1 MSNVRSAVTDELD
14 FYGLST
20 PMELVETYGSPLY
33 VYNENVLRRRC
44 RELKGLSSH
53 PGFRVNYSAKANANL
68 SLLRIIRS
76 EGLVVDAMSPG
87 EIAMHLAAG
96 FTPDE
101 ITYVCNN
108 VSAEELRNAVDHGL
122 LVSVDSL
129 SQLDLLGQVNPGG
142 KVMIRINPGIGAGH
156 HKKVVTGGK
165 ETKFGIGPDDGDA
178 VRRILKRHNLTL
190 AGLNQHIGS
199 LFMEPDSYLEAV
211 EFLLREAEQWDSLEV
226 IDFGGGFG
234 IPYRKYEKQPRLD
247 MEATGRMLDD
257 CIGRWADRTGYNG
270 RFMIEPGRYVT
281 AECGVVL
288 GTVHAVK
295 NNGERRF
302 AGTDLGFNVLQ
313 RPVMYDAFHDV
324 EIYREDGVPQQ
335 ETMQQTI
342 VGNICESGD
351 IMAAARDLPE
361 IQEGDIIAMLD
372 AGAYGFAMSSSY
384 NQRLRPAEVLV
395 DKDGRDR
402 LIRRRET
409 LDDLLACFPE
419 YAEKT
424 GGSVRVA
431 GGRG

>member
-1 MSNVRSAVTDELD
+1 
-14 FYGLST
+14 
-20 PMELVETYGSPLY
+20 
-33 VYNENVLRRRC
+33 
-44 RELKGLSSH
+44 
-53 PGFRVNYSAKANANL
+53 
-68 SLLRIIRS
+68 
-76 EGLVVDAMSPG
+76 
-87 EIAMHLAAG
+87 
-96 FTPDE
+96 
-101 ITYVCNN
+101 
-108 VSAEELRNAVDHGL
+108 
-122 LVSVDSL
+122 
-129 SQLDLLGQVNPGG
+129 
-142 KVMIRINPGIGAGH
+142 
-156 HKKVVTGGK
+156 
-165 ETKFGIGPDDGDA
+165 
-178 VRRILKRHNLTL
+178 
-190 AGLNQHIGS
+190 
-199 LFMEPDSYLEAV
+199 
-211 EFLLREAEQWDSLEV
+211 
-226 IDFGGGFG
+226 
-234 IPYRKYEKQPRLD
+234 

-257 CIGRWADRTGYNG
+257 CIGRWAERTGYNG

-419 YAEKT
+419 HAEKT